1 MEFGAASA
9 VPERYRQILA
19 DEELVGRLALRISMH
34 SIDSDD
40 VRAHAAEFKSF
51 LTDIAHEKRLEKLW
65 GMCGRANG
73 SERKA
78 VQAALYMGLDECG
91 ESGHLGEPVELLR
104 REDLAPKVR
113 KAAEKALLDGMLV
126 CGRGGRVS
134 LVLEMLEKEWLPEKV
149 HVRALEVAGKG
160 TYANYERYMEM
171 VIGLFGKE
179 WASPEL
185 RESAERALM
194 EWAIDE
200 CLDRADPD
208 DTGALLGL
216 DENGMTTTRNVDKG
230 KLVSLV
236 LGLAAN
242 EQIATGVRV
251 KAVKAATA
259 CQHVSRDK
267 LADAL
272 GEVMEKEVPQELM
285 EAVQKALEECGA
297 RKVAME
303 CAGKTTEE
311 LVKMR
316 AAIRTGERRFV
327 DEAILERFGGWAA
340 GGCTEELAAILERK
354 DLSPRL
360 RAEGEKSL
368 LEAVDL
374 CGNGENADGLLK
386 LLKKGRL
393 AGTRAEWLEKLHI
406 KVIEN
411 LGRNPNADCGKLV
424 DALGDILCKKDTP
437 KGLRKAAERALP
449 GPVEECIRE
458 GGIYLGAAAGLFK
471 KSWIPWEIINRV
483 MEACV
488 NNGQCTKIAQ
498 LFRRGDMPEGSAKIA
513 ERVLL
518 QSIGFF
524 AKAAATED
532 PKERSMIG
540 YVIVLLE
547 EKKLPESIYLRVIE
561 VCRSYRNMHGYPFVD
576 GLGEMFSR
584 QDVTQPVKDAAENA
598 LMGGELLECA
608 GAGYAERLEKL
619 RRMQNIPER
628 VKEEIDQIFAVC
640 RKLKKKQREEALAAE
655 GLKPNTPVS
664 LSGDQGFV
672 DSKVKPP
679 SSESRKAISP
689 AESTPIT
696 RIVPAN
702 GKKPGN

>member
-9 VPERYRQILA
+9 IPDKYRQILA

-34 SIDSDD
+34 SIDYDD
-40 VRAHAAEFKSF
+40 GKAQAAEFRSF
-51 LTDIAHEKRLEKLW
+51 LTDLAHERRLGKLW
-65 GMCGRANG
+65 EMRGRAGGN
-73 SERKA
+73 ERKA
-78 VQAALYMGLDECG
+78 AQAALYVGLDECG
-91 ESGHLGEPVELLR
+91 ESGHLDGPVELLR
-104 REDLAPKVR
+104 KEGLAPKVR
-113 KAAEKALLDGMLV
+113 KAAEKAIFEAMLV

-134 LVLEMLEKEWLPEKV
+134 LALELLDKEWLPEKV
-149 HVRALEVAGKG
+149 HVKALEVAGKG
-160 TYANYERYMEM
+160 TYANYEKYMET

-216 DENGMTTTRNVDKG
+216 DENGMTTTKNVDKG

-251 KAVKAATA
+251 KAVDAATA
-259 CQHVSRDK
+259 CQHVGRDK

-272 GEVMEKEVPQELM
+272 GEVMEKEVPPELM
-285 EAVQKALEECGA
+285 EAVQRALEACGA

-340 GGCTEELAAILERK
+340 GGCTEELAEILEKK

-386 LLKKGRL
+386 LLKTGRL
-393 AGTRAEWLEKLHI
+393 AGTRAEWREKLHI

-411 LGRNPNADCGKLV
+411 LGRCQNVDCGKLV
-424 DALGDILCKKDTP
+424 DALGDILCKKDTL

-471 KSWIPWEIINRV
+471 KSGIPWGIINRV

-498 LFRRGDMPEGSAKIA
+498 LFKRGDMPEGSAKIA

-518 QSIGFF
+518 QSIDFF
-524 AKAAATED
+524 AKASATED
-532 PKERSMIG
+532 PKEKAMIG
-540 YVIVLLE
+540 YVVVLLE
-547 EKKLPESIYLRVIE
+547 EKKLPESVYLKGIE
-561 VCRSYRNMHGYPFVD
+561 VCRKYEKVHGYPFVD
-576 GLGEMFSR
+576 ALGEFFSR
-584 QDVTQPVKDAAENA
+584 PDVTQPVRDAAEKA
-598 LMGGELLECA
+598 LLGGELLECA
-608 GAGYAERLEKL
+608 GAGHTERLEKL
-619 RRMQNIPER
+619 SRMQNIPER
-628 VKEEIDQIFAVC
+628 VKEQIDPIFEAC
-640 RKLKKKQREEALAAE
+640 RKLKKKQREEAAN
-655 GLKPNTPVS
+655 GLRPNTPVS

-672 DSKVKPP
+672 DSRVRPP
-679 SSESRKAISP
+679 SSEKKAVAP
-689 AESTPIT
+689 AESAPVT

-702 GKKPGN
+702 GRKPEN